1 MLEIKKNIQ
10 EMTKNILQVAQE
22 ISIKNIPNKV
32 SYVIHLLDNEL
43 QNSSLDEIKQQRKS
57 IVYSTYKKNIDEL
70 IVEIYKHKKN
80 IHWINMLLFSSS
92 DEENIIL
99 VELVLKQKDAFFAKK
114 QNIEYHAEILLP
126 PFHKQGEK
134 ININWH
140 L

>member
-1 MLEIKKNIQ
+1 MVEIKKNIQ

-22 ISIKNIPNKV
+22 ISINNISNKV
-32 SYVIHLLDNEL
+32 SYVIHILNNEL
-43 QNSSLDEIKQQRKS
+43 QNSSFDEIKQLRKS
-57 IVYSTYKKNIDEL
+57 IVYDTEKKNIDEL
-70 IVEIYKHKKN
+70 IVEIYKYKKN

-92 DEENIIL
+92 DENNIIL
-99 VELVLKQKDAFFAKK
+99 VELILKQKESFCKRK